1 MNRVLLLLDNK
12 TNCALLSDWLR
23 QHYEVVIPGNGTPLA
38 VPFDLCL
45 IDGPTLDRLW
55 QEVRL
60 RKGEDAPTF
69 LPVVLITTQ
78 REAELLTRHL
88 WKTVDELI
96 RVPIEKLE
104 LQARVEILLRTR
116 QLSRELKLRNEELE
130 SFFHAM
136 THDVQAPLRAIKGFA
151 RLLQEEEAE
160 RLGVQGRHDL
170 ERIQSVAAHMQEI
183 IDGLV
188 DFARVERADRQLQH
202 IALDQLVQR
211 CVQHLEREVGQRQAL
226 VVVDS
231 ELPTV
236 QGNDVLLMLALT
248 NLLSNAL
255 KFVPPGVRPTVTI
268 RAATTQKVCR
278 LEIEDNGI
286 GIAPDDQLR
295 LFRPFVRLH
304 GVEVYD
310 GVGLGLATVRKAV
323 ELMGGRIGIT
333 SGIGHGSV
341 FWMELHVAE

>member
-1 MNRVLLLLDNK
+1 
-12 TNCALLSDWLR
+12 
-23 QHYEVVIPGNGTPLA
+23 
-38 VPFDLCL
+38 
-45 IDGPTLDRLW
+45 
-55 QEVRL
+55 
-60 RKGEDAPTF
+60 
-69 LPVVLITTQ
+69 
-78 REAELLTRHL
+78 
-88 WKTVDELI
+88 
-96 RVPIEKLE
+96 
-104 LQARVEILLRTR
+104 
-116 QLSRELKLRNEELE
+116 
-130 SFFHAM
+130 
-136 THDVQAPLRAIKGFA
+136 
-151 RLLQEEEAE
+151 
-160 RLGVQGRHDL
+160 
-170 ERIQSVAAHMQEI
+170 MQEI

-202 IALDQLVQR
+202 IALDELVQR

-226 VVVDS
+226 VVVDR
-231 ELPTV
+231 ELPIV
-236 QGNDVLLMLALT
+236 QGNVVLLMLALT

-323 ELMGGRIGIT
+323 ELMGGRIGII

-341 FWMELHVAE
+341 FWIELHAAE